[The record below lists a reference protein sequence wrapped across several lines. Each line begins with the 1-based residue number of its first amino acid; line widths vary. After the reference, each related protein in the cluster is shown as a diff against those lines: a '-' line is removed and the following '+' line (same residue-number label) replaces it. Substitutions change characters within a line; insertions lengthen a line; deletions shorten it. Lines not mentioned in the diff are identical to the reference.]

1 MNYGYVYLTTNL
13 INNKKYIGQHKS
25 KKFDESYKG
34 SGKVLLQAIDL
45 HGWDNFSCE
54 ILEWADSKETLNEL
68 EKFYINEYD
77 AVNSREFY
85 NLVRGGLGDS
95 ESGLKFVN
103 NGVHNKKVKECEVSY
118 YLSQG
123 YVLGRTSPTQATIQ
137 KRAMSNTG
145 QKRTQETKNNI
156 SNAHKGKVLTE
167 EHKLALRKP
176 KSVANWRK
184 GLISVHKDNDYI
196 NIKPNEL
203 DHYLSMGYVRGS
215 KKHSKESSNRH
226 REAILGRV
234 YVTNDI
240 IYKHPKVEE
249 LDYYLSIGW
258 RVGKPK
264 RK

>member
-1 MNYGYVYLTTNL
+1 MNYGYIYLTTNL

-54 ILEWADSKETLNEL
+54 ILEWANSKEKLNEL
-68 EKFYINEYD
+68 EKFYIKKYD
-77 AVNSREFY
+77 AVNSRDFY

-103 NGVHNKKVKECEVSY
+103 DGVHNKKVKECEIEQ
-118 YLSQG
+118 YLLQG
-123 YVLGRTSPTQATIQ
+123 YVLGRTPQSEEVI
-137 KRAMSNTG
+137 KHRVLMNTG
-145 QKRTQETKNNI
+145 KKRTQETKDKI
-156 SNAHKGKVLTE
+156 SKALKNKSLSEDHKN
-167 EHKLALRKP
+167 ALRKP
-176 KSVANWRK
+176 KSAPNWRK

-196 NIKPNEL
+196 NIKPSEL
-203 DHYLSMGYVRGS
+203 DHYLSIGYVRGS
-215 KKHSKESSNRH
+215 KKHSKESSTKH
-226 REAILGRV
+226 SEAMMGRV